1 MVIFGSNMKH
11 EGYGEETIDNSTVP
25 HSAVVFDVCN
35 RVSSNLRKTERMKM
49 KVTLMKKIL
58 MKEIISMEVK
68 K

>member
-1 MVIFGSNMKH
+1 MVIFGSNMKR

-25 HSAVVFDVCN
+25 HSAVVFDVCS

-49 KVTLMKKIL
+49 TSVE
-58 MKEIISMEVK
+58 EISLRKMISSKVK